1 MVGGAGGLAA
11 LGKSLRRCPGEAG
24 LPADPHRRRPRHRQ
38 RAADAQTRRCAQSLA
53 RPAGRGRHRPGHFGD
68 RRHPLHAF
76 RGAGL
81 RACHPKGPRQGG
93 VPRGGHPGP
102 GWNGDVAVRGGEKPR
117 AAATLRHQAVGG
129 GLERRR
135 LHRQGGSRASAP
147 GALPG
152 RLAVRGKGAVRA
164 VHPRQGAHLRGDGG
178 GGPRRHRNPA
188 DRALLRLRGEIRPR
202 RLPAPASGAAFTKC
216 LPRGPK
222 TGASGASRTRVP
234 GREPCGFP
242 LRRFRGGDEGTVL
255 SRSQHSARHDRD
267 LADALTRPGNMRG
280 RRGAGARLRPGQPV
294 LAPVLAKMA
303 SRISRFMR
311 FWALRL
317 EGVRIPRFTG
327 IAASAL
333 FLVASIGY
341 GAVRGDHVRMIVDTL
356 EDWRDAGAN
365 SLGFRIAAVSL
376 SGEKHVSRAE
386 IVAAAGVTGRTSLL
400 FLDVEAARARLKT
413 MPWIAEATVRKL
425 FPDRLQIRVREREP
439 FALWQVGGRLSL
451 IARYPSIR
459 EQVRASVLVA
469 ERRWNLK
476 LKNNVDIRLPE
487 TDAGPALDTLLA
499 LDRDKRLISRD
510 ILAIDLR
517 LPDRVTVRLSD
528 AAAQAREEARKPPK
542 KKGGDA

>member
-1 MVGGAGGLAA
+1 
-11 LGKSLRRCPGEAG
+11 
-24 LPADPHRRRPRHRQ
+24 
-38 RAADAQTRRCAQSLA
+38 
-53 RPAGRGRHRPGHFGD
+53 
-68 RRHPLHAF
+68 
-76 RGAGL
+76 
-81 RACHPKGPRQGG
+81 
-93 VPRGGHPGP
+93 
-102 GWNGDVAVRGGEKPR
+102 
-117 AAATLRHQAVGG
+117 
-129 GLERRR
+129 
-135 LHRQGGSRASAP
+135 
-147 GALPG
+147 
-152 RLAVRGKGAVRA
+152 
-164 VHPRQGAHLRGDGG
+164 
-178 GGPRRHRNPA
+178 
-188 DRALLRLRGEIRPR
+188 
-202 RLPAPASGAAFTKC
+202 
-216 LPRGPK
+216 
-222 TGASGASRTRVP
+222 
-234 GREPCGFP
+234 
-242 LRRFRGGDEGTVL
+242 
-255 SRSQHSARHDRD
+255 
-267 LADALTRPGNMRG
+267 
-280 RRGAGARLRPGQPV
+280 
-294 LAPVLAKMA
+294 
-303 SRISRFMR
+303 
-311 FWALRL
+311 
-317 EGVRIPRFTG
+317 
-327 IAASAL
+327 
-333 FLVASIGY
+333 
-341 GAVRGDHVRMIVDTL
+341 MIVDTL

-451 IARYPSIR
+451 IAADGTLLGPPNDPAFAALPLVVGPGAQTKARDFLALLDRYPSIR

>member
-1 MVGGAGGLAA
+1 M
-11 LGKSLRRCPGEAG
+11 
-24 LPADPHRRRPRHRQ
+24 D
-38 RAADAQTRRCAQSLA
+38 
-53 RPAGRGRHRPGHFGD
+53 GRGR
-68 RRHPLHAF
+68 
-76 RGAGL
+76 
-81 RACHPKGPRQGG
+81 
-93 VPRGGHPGP
+93 
-102 GWNGDVAVRGGEKPR
+102 
-117 AAATLRHQAVGG
+117 
-129 GLERRR
+129 
-135 LHRQGGSRASAP
+135 
-147 GALPG
+147 
-152 RLAVRGKGAVRA
+152 LA
-164 VHPRQGAHLRGDGG
+164 
-178 GGPRRHRNPA
+178 
-188 DRALLRLRGEIRPR
+188 
-202 RLPAPASGAAFTKC
+202 
-216 LPRGPK
+216 
-222 TGASGASRTRVP
+222 
-234 GREPCGFP
+234 EP
-242 LRRFRGGDEGTVL
+242 
-255 SRSQHSARHDRD
+255 
-267 LADALTRPGNMRG
+267 LTRPGNMRG
-280 RRGAGARLRPGQPV
+280 RRGAGARLRPGQRV

-451 IARYPSIR
+451 IAADGTLLGPPNDPAFAALPLVVGPGAQTKARDFLALLDRYPSIR